1 VTFLRSLVDDLI
13 EKRLWPFA
21 VALVVALV
29 AIPVVL
35 GRGGSAAPAAPS
47 PVASAASAGQPAS
60 GQTALVNVDPS
71 LGEGRVP
78 DGKVRNP
85 FKQQHVPSAITA
97 TSTATAP
104 SSSGG
109 AGSSTAGGTAS
120 TGGSDAGSGTSS
132 TPAPDAGTPST
143 PSTDKLES
151 KPKTDPRDTYRVSL
165 RFGEAGNQRT
175 IKDIA
180 RLTPLPSSTDPFFV
194 FLGVLGDGKTA
205 VFMVSSDAA
214 PTGDGACRPKLTNCE
229 TIQLKAGESEFF
241 DLATGT
247 AGVVQYQLDMLSV
260 SKRRA
265 ETAKAAAARHAR
277 ESKAGRIILRAAV
290 AEKDPG
296 YRYVASFG
304 VLRES
309 DLKTAVEA
317 HVPAGALGS
326 AAAVDGDEGAA
337 LPPAAAPAG

>member
-1 VTFLRSLVDDLI
+1 VTFLRSVVDDLI

-21 VALVVALV
+21 VALLVALV

-35 GRGGSAAPAAPS
+35 GHSSSAAAPAS
-47 PVASAASAGQPAS
+47 PAATAAAAGQPAS
-60 GQTALVNVDPS
+60 GANALVSVDPA
-71 LGEGRVP
+71 LGEDRTP
-78 DGKVRNP
+78 KGKVRNP
-85 FKQQHVPSAITA
+85 FKQQHVQAAVTA

-104 SSSGG
+104 SSGG
-109 AGSSTAGGTAS
+109 TSTTAS
-120 TGGSDAGSGTSS
+120 TPAAGSTGTGGTST
-132 TPAPDAGTPST
+132 TPSADAGTPAPAAT
-143 PSTDKLES
+143 PEKV
-151 KPKTDPRDTYRVSL
+151 KAAPKTDPQDTYRVSL

-194 FLGVLGDGKTA
+194 FLGVLADGKTA

-214 PTGDGACRPKLTNCE
+214 PTGDGTCRPKLTDCE

-265 ETAKAAAARHAR
+265 ETVKAAAARHAR

-304 VLRES
+304 VLQQS

-317 HVPAGALGS
+317 HVPAGALGEG
-326 AAAVDGDEGAA
+326 APATTDEGAP
-337 LPPAAAPAG
+337 LPPAALPSE